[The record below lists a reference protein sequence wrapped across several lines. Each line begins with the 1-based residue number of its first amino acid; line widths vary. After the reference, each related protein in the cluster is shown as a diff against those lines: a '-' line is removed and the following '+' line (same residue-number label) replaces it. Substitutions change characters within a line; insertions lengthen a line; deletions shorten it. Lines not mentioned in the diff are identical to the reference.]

1 MRAHQLLAFVGISL
15 LALSTGCSKEGKVS
29 PAAEVTAGRLVKM
42 PLTSDA
48 SGQNTRPRGIVDMA
62 PVKLE
67 GYQGMQL
74 DTGSFPLLG
83 AALGLGPAG
92 SEAPGTG
99 RADQGGQQVEHPL
112 LGDGERARAAVEEAA
127 RA

>member
-83 AALGLGPAG
+83 ASPGLGQAG
-92 SEAPGTG
+92 EAPGTG

-112 LGDGERARAAVEEAA
+112 LGDGERARAAVEEAT